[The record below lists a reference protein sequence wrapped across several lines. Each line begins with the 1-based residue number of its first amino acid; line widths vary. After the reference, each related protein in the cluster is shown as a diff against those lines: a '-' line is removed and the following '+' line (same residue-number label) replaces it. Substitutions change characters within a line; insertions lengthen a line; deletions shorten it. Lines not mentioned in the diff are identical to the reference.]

1 MGTSRRFPPPS
12 ATRHPGS
19 KLPCAAVR
27 LACVR
32 PAASVH
38 SEPGSN
44 SSLKFFDSTP
54 KGFVKALMAVVYP
67 DPNYSIT
74 HILRCLFLIHLDCVE
89 RLLMDIHPPARR
101 PHKSP
106 AHTVKDHRNRPQR
119 LVPYPTSKPSSE
131 PHILQQIPSP
141 STPRDIFFC
150 CFRFASG

>member
-1 MGTSRRFPPPS
+1 LS
-12 ATRHPGS
+12 
-19 KLPCAAVR
+19 
-27 LACVR
+27 
-32 PAASVH
+32 
-38 SEPGSN
+38 
-44 SSLKFFDSTP
+44 
-54 KGFVKALMAVVYP
+54 AVVYP

-106 AHTVKDHRNRPQR
+106 AHTVKDPRNRPQR

-141 STPRDIFFC
+141 STPREIFFC
-150 CFRFASG
+150 CFPPSTSAVVPARSAGPRIMQIPALLGKPFSPILFTILPPGQSIRHRAGLTHPSAVAECSS